1 MEKAIIS
8 KQIFTIMK
16 KTYIIPSLTVV
27 RVNTQQML
35 AASPVL
41 GSDYTGGEV
50 LAPEFEEF
58 IEDFNSQSL

>member
-1 MEKAIIS
+1 M
-8 KQIFTIMK
+8 TIMK